1 MHEKAN
7 RMEVRGRV
15 DKELN
20 IVHGMSLLDGD
31 PTGDRQ
37 TGPEQATRDSETR
50 RWSRPPP
57 LSYLLYPTTAYHHI
71 DIVNSI

>member
-1 MHEKAN
+1 MLEKAN

-15 DKELN
+15 DKVLN
-20 IVHGMSLLDGD
+20 IVHCLSLLDGD

-50 RWSRPPP
+50 HGRSSSS
-57 LSYLLYPTTAYHHI
+57 SYLLYPTTAYHHI

>member
-50 RWSRPPP
+50 HGRPPP
-57 LSYLLYPTTAYHHI
+57 LRTSSILLPPITT
-71 DIVNSI
+71 ST